1 MKEMKLIIEID
12 DSAIDSVIEK
22 VRLLKDELC
31 SLGVPVNM
39 AGAATAA
46 ASLQPE
52 DKRDAQD
59 LWDWYIS
66 ELDSSITRAYS
77 ELTELLNMRR
87 RATSSV

>member
-22 VRLLKDELC
+22 VRLLKDEL
-31 SLGVPVNM
+31 SNLGLPVNM
-39 AGAATAA
+39 VGAAA

-52 DKRDAQD
+52 DERNAQD
-59 LWDWYIS
+59 LWGWYIS